1 MLGESFIGPSGHDK
15 ERSGREPVAGGRNGN
30 RDRSVKGDQ
39 CPSEFVPI
47 SELPA
52 VMEGT
57 GDHPANLLDPHAL
70 RQRGEWIRITI
81 FTINIWWLIFV
92 LYPRSIRRA
101 ARFKA
106 RGNGFRHRAR
116 PCLKTSTWSATGGCS
131 SKWREP
137 RNWAESREPLN
148 RIASLNWTSLLKR
161 IKRPWRRI
169 LETRRGTKHSYC
181 EILT

>member
-70 RQRGEWIRITI
+70 RQRGEWIRVTI
-81 FTINIWWLIFV
+81 FTINRWLIFSTLV
-92 LYPRSIRRA
+92 AYVEQLASKLAATASDTEPDPVSKPVRGQRQAVARQSGESRGIGRRA
-101 ARFKA
+101 GSRWAVLR
-106 RGNGFRHRAR
+106 RWIGRA
-116 PCLKTSTWSATGGCS
+116 P
-131 SKWREP
+131 SKESNVRE
-137 RNWAESREPLN
+137 E
-148 RIASLNWTSLLKR
+148 
-161 IKRPWRRI
+161 
-169 LETRRGTKHSYC
+169 GY
-181 EILT
+181 